1 MNCGQVV
8 DFVSE
13 PKSDL
18 LPYAYINTQGIWRNT
33 QKTNKYKYVC
43 MDTIDKICMY
53 KIYTDT
59 IMQGNV
65 NNKGDSD

>member
-13 PKSDL
+13 PESDL

-33 QKTNKYKYVC
+33 QKKININMYVW
-43 MDTIDKICMY
+43 T
-53 KIYTDT
+53 
-59 IMQGNV
+59 
-65 NNKGDSD
+65 